1 MQIMFFAARY
11 YINSWLRA
19 RARRNSLS
27 LSFSLRY
34 TLGRSKGMLAY
45 TANGYAP
52 IYFHQRHHFL
62 AKHDADK
69 SHARFIGSV
78 LLCRAGRP
86 TGFGSRISYTV
97 TGHLTL
103 IRSAAYFR
111 FCETVE
117 LVLCTT
123 YLRFLNRQKCHMF
136 SIAFYILWK
145 WKPIVPSKPRFNN
158 LRSCILFKSEWSHFK
173 FADIVSFALKIN
185 IWICIFPTT
194 KINDIV
200 IVINIVENC
209 ERSILIKFYL

>member
-11 YINSWLRA
+11 YINSWWLHA
-19 RARRNSLS
+19 RARRIS

-45 TANGYAP
+45 TANGYEP
-52 IYFHQRHHFL
+52 IYFHQGHHFL

-86 TGFGSRISYTV
+86 TGFGSRISDTV

-111 FCETVE
+111 FCETVG

-123 YLRFLNRQKCHMF
+123 YLRFLNRQKCRMS
-136 SIAFYILWK
+136 SIAFLFSESGNRLFSLSLALK
-145 WKPIVPSKPRFNN
+145 RN
-158 LRSCILFKSEWSHFK
+158 LRSCVLFKSDWSHFK
-173 FADIVSFALKIN
+173 FADIILFALKIN
-185 IWICIFPTT
+185 IWICIFSTM
-194 KINDIV
+194 KI
-200 IVINIVENC
+200 
-209 ERSILIKFYL
+209 K